1 MKKYAEAIEFA
12 AIAHDGAY
20 RKGTTIPYITHY
32 YDQLAI
38 VTIYDPVMKWLEPY
52 MSYTKRSRA

>member
-1 MKKYAEAIEFA
+1 MEDCPTARIN
-12 AIAHDGAY
+12 
-20 RKGTTIPYITHY
+20 TIPYITHY